1 MGMCSLTC
9 MQVGFLPCPPSTQLS
24 ILPDLSVWVWP
35 ASLSRRSWAPFTPAH
50 TLFQQECLTLGG
62 PWNNECSPRPF
73 ILIMSQ
79 RRTGAG
85 RCGTE
90 IQAKARLTGEG
101 TEAGP
106 VLGRGHQL
114 AGWWQEDSLQLVAML
129 TLLK

>member
-1 MGMCSLTC
+1 
-9 MQVGFLPCPPSTQLS
+9 
-24 ILPDLSVWVWP
+24 
-35 ASLSRRSWAPFTPAH
+35 
-50 TLFQQECLTLGG
+50 
-62 PWNNECSPRPF
+62 
-73 ILIMSQ
+73 MSQ